1 MAMTMITTM
10 PMAMNLPLPRR
21 GCGGAR
27 GAAVGIEPGTSGVGG
42 RSLGEKSRGTNLR
55 ADGFCAECTGAG
67 TGNACGGCEVSG
79 RVVGTGTGLSGWG
92 STCCGITGGD
102 V

>member
-1 MAMTMITTM
+1 MAMAMTTMM
-10 PMAMNLPLPRR
+10 PMTMIFPFPRR
-21 GCGGAR
+21 YFGDTG

-55 ADGFCAECTGAG
+55 AEGFCGENAGAG
-67 TGNACGGCEVSG
+67 SGNACGGCEVSG